1 MSTHRPNQQRQGQR
15 QQSQQH
21 GIELPPDNV
30 LDMIIAGDPVE
41 SAKAT
46 DEWGHKLGKSLAD
59 ERNGL
64 KASQIRN
71 IFGKVR
77 QIEMYWATT
86 EPEDQAALRD
96 LILLKP
102 KLRYQAER
110 KREVKALADLLTR
123 MIDQV
128 DNRDK
133 FQRFADFFE
142 AILAYHKAEGGKD

>member
-21 GIELPPDNV
+21 GIELPPDSV
-30 LDMIIAGDPVE
+30 LSMIMAGDPVE

-46 DEWGHKLGKSLAD
+46 DEWGQKIGTA
-59 ERNGL
+59 L
-64 KASQIRN
+64 KQDLKTAQIRN

-86 EPEDQAALRD
+86 ETQDRTAQRD

-110 KREVKALADLLTR
+110 KNEVKDLAELLAK

-133 FQRFADFFE
+133 FQRFVDFFE
-142 AILAYHKAEGGKD
+142 AILAYHKAAGGQ

>member
-1 MSTHRPNQQRQGQR
+1 MSTHRPHQPRQGQR
-15 QQSQQH
+15 QQR
-21 GIELPPDNV
+21 GIELPPDSV
-30 LDMIIAGDPVE
+30 LSTIMAGDPVE

-46 DEWGHKLGKSLAD
+46 DEWGQKIGTALKQD
-59 ERNGL
+59 L
-64 KASQIRN
+64 KAAQIRN

-77 QIEMYWATT
+77 QIEMYWGTT
-86 EPEDQAALRD
+86 EPEDKVALRD

-110 KREVKALADLLTR
+110 KQEVKALAELLAK

-142 AILAYHKAEGGKD
+142 AILAYHKAAEGQ

>member
-1 MSTHRPNQQRQGQR
+1 MSTHRPHQQTHGQR
-15 QQSQQH
+15 QQSQQR
-21 GIELPPDNV
+21 GIELPPDSV
-30 LDMIIAGDPVE
+30 LSTIMSGDPVE

-46 DEWGHKLGKSLAD
+46 DEWGQKIGTALRQD
-59 ERNGL
+59 L
-64 KASQIRN
+64 KTAQIRN

-77 QIEMYWATT
+77 QIEMYWSAT
-86 EPEDQAALRD
+86 EMHDRAALRD

-110 KREVKALADLLTR
+110 KNEVKDLAELLAK

-133 FQRFADFFE
+133 FQRFVDFFE
-142 AILAYHKAEGGKD
+142 SILAYHKAAGGQ

>member
-1 MSTHRPNQQRQGQR
+1 MSTRRQHQQKQGQHQQR
-15 QQSQQH
+15 S
-21 GIELPPDNV
+21 IELPPDSV
-30 LDMIIAGDPVE
+30 LSTIIAGDPVE

-46 DEWGHKLGKSLAD
+46 DEWGHRIGKA
-59 ERNGL
+59 L
-64 KASQIRN
+64 KRDLKTAQIRN

-86 EPEDQAALRD
+86 ETQDRTAQRD

-110 KREVKALADLLTR
+110 KNEVKDLAELLTK

-133 FQRFADFFE
+133 FQRFVDFFE
-142 AILAYHKAEGGKD
+142 AILAYHKAEGGQ

>member
-1 MSTHRPNQQRQGQR
+1 MSTHRPNQPRQGQHQR
-15 QQSQQH
+15 D
-21 GIELPPDNV
+21 IKIPDDV

-46 DEWGHKLGKSLAD
+46 DEWGQKIGTALKQDLKSA
-59 ERNGL
+59 
-64 KASQIRN
+64 QIRN

-77 QIEMYWATT
+77 QIEMYWSATET
-86 EPEDQAALRD
+86 HDKVALRD

-110 KREVKALADLLTR
+110 KQEVNALADVLTQ
-123 MIDQV
+123 MINRV

-133 FQRFADFFE
+133 FQRFVDFFE
-142 AILAYHKAEGGKD
+142 AILAYHKAAGGQ

>member
-21 GIELPPDNV
+21 GIEWPSDSV
-30 LDMIIAGDPVE
+30 LSTIIAGDPVE

-46 DEWGHKLGKSLAD
+46 DEWGRKIGKALKQH
-59 ERNGL
+59 L
-64 KASQIRN
+64 KAAQIRN

-77 QIEMYWATT
+77 QIEMYWEAT
-86 EPEDQAALRD
+86 EPRNRTALRD

-110 KREVKALADLLTR
+110 KNEVKDLAELLTK
-123 MIDQV
+123 MIDQI

-133 FQRFADFFE
+133 FQRFVDFFE
-142 AILAYHKAEGGKD
+142 AILAYHKAEGGQ

>member
-1 MSTHRPNQQRQGQR
+1 MSTHRPHQQREGQR
-15 QQSQQH
+15 QQSQRPS
-21 GIELPPDNV
+21 IELPPDV
-30 LDMIIAGDPVE
+30 LNTIIAGDPVE

-86 EPEDQAALRD
+86 EPEDRVALRD

-110 KREVKALADLLTR
+110 KQEVKALADLLTR
-123 MIDQV
+123 MIDKV